1 MQNPFIQAVITIG
14 ETVGRRSGVSF
25 GIYRSD
31 RLFHQFILGQTG
43 TGKSTLM
50 RNMIAQDIKRGE
62 GFCLIDPHGDLAQSF
77 QGGFPNNAIYW
88 DIADPENTYGYNPLT
103 YVAEE
108 YRPLV
113 ASGIID
119 ALKSQWSDAW
129 GVRMEHCLRYAILAL
144 LARPHSTLKDIV
156 PMFTKRSFRTQVL
169 KHVTDEEVLKFWR
182 DEYAN
187 MNYKNAFDGV
197 APIANKLG
205 VFLSHPV
212 VRKVLCGPEQPIRFR
227 KLMDEGTSLVINLSK
242 GRLGSDISEV
252 LGGLILAMITNA
264 AMTRDTIPEH
274 RRRPYFVY
282 VDEFASFTT
291 ETIAG
296 MLSELRKYRVGLVLA
311 GQYLSAIE
319 APIRDAIFGNVG
331 NLCIFRCGATDAPIL
346 SKQLGQIDQDSLINL
361 PNYRMF
367 TKIMVNGTQTKS
379 FSARS
384 LSSSPLEQ

>member
-1 MQNPFIQAVITIG
+1 MMSNPFSQPVTTIG
-14 ETVGRRSGVSF
+14 EALNRRGNFTF

-50 RNMIAQDIKRGE
+50 RNMIAQDIRRGE
-62 GFCLIDPHGDLAQSF
+62 GFCLIDPHGDLAQSV
-77 QGGFPNNAIYW
+77 QDEFPNNAIYW
-88 DIADPENTYGYNPLT
+88 DVADPENTYGYNPLT

-119 ALKSQWSDAW
+119 ALKSQWADAW

-144 LARPHSTLKDIV
+144 LARPHSMLKDIV
-156 PMFTKRSFRTQVL
+156 PMFTKRSFRAQVL
-169 KHVTDEEVLKFWR
+169 KHVTDEEVLKFWH

-187 MNYKNAFDGV
+187 MNYKNAMDGV

-212 VRKVLCGPEQPIRFR
+212 VRKVLCEPKQPIRFR
-227 KLMDEGTSLVINLSK
+227 KLIDEGTPLVINLSK

-252 LGGLILAMITNA
+252 LGGLMLSMITNA
-264 AMTRDTIPEH
+264 AMTRDTIPEY

-296 MLSELRKYRVGLVLA
+296 MLSELRKYRVGVVLA

-319 APIRDAIFGNVG
+319 PPIRDAIFGNVG
-331 NLCIFRCGATDAPIL
+331 NLCIFRCGATDAPAL

-367 TKIMVNGTQTKS
+367 TKIMVNGTQTKA
-379 FSARS
+379 FSARTMS
-384 LSSSPLEQ
+384 H

>member
-1 MQNPFIQAVITIG
+1 MQNPFTQPVTTIG
-14 ETVGRRSGVSF
+14 EALNRRGNFTF

-43 TGKSTLM
+43 TGKSTLI
-50 RNMIAQDIKRGE
+50 RNMIEQDMKRGE
-62 GFCLIDPHGDLAQSF
+62 GICLIDPHGDLAQLVQKGLPS
-77 QGGFPNNAIYW
+77 NAMYW
-88 DIADPENTYGYNPLT
+88 DIANPENTYGYNPLT
-103 YVAEE
+103 YVTEE

-156 PMFTKRSFRTQVL
+156 PMFTKRSFRAQVL
-169 KHVTDEEVLKFWR
+169 KHVSDEEVLKFWR

-212 VRKVLCGPEQPIRFR
+212 VRKVLCEPEQLIRFR
-227 KLMDEGTSLVINLSK
+227 KLMDEGTPLIINLSK

-252 LGGLILAMITNA
+252 MGGLILSMITSA
-264 AMTRDTIPEH
+264 AMTRDTIPERH
-274 RRRPYFVY
+274 RRPYFVY

-296 MLSELRKYRVGLVLA
+296 MLSELRKYRVGLILA

-319 APIRDAIFGNVG
+319 TPIRDAIFGNVG
-331 NLCIFRCGATDAPIL
+331 NLCIFRCGTTDAPAL

-367 TKIMVNGTQTKS
+367 TKIMILGEQTKA
-379 FSARS
+379 FSAKTALHR
-384 LSSSPLEQ
+384 